1 MRVIMLFAFLLFASS
16 SFAQREVKLEE
27 IGNYIGDSVQ
37 VRGFIKDVR
46 FLESAKNSPT
56 FISFGK
62 PYPDQTLTVVIWGD
76 IRKKIH
82 YVPTQKDFLKFA
94 IVTGRVELEEGIP
107 QIIITTGDQLKII
120 EDEEVP
126 ARKLPPTN

>member
-1 MRVIMLFAFLLFASS
+1 MILILLCTTSCL
-16 SFAQREVKLEE
+16 AQKEVKLEE
-27 IGNYIGDSVQ
+27 ISNYIGDSVQ

-62 PYPDQTLTVVIWGD
+62 AYPDQTLTVVIWGD

-82 YVPTQKDFLKFA
+82 YVPTEKDLAKYA
-94 IVTGRVELEEGIP
+94 IISGRVELEEGIP
-107 QIIITTGDQLKII
+107 QIMITHGDQIKII
-120 EDEEVP
+120 VDEEVP
-126 ARKLPPTN
+126 AGKLPPVSK

>member
-1 MRVIMLFAFLLFASS
+1 MRLIILFAFLLFASS

-27 IGNYIGDSVQ
+27 INNYIGDSVQ

-94 IVTGRVELEEGIP
+94 IVAGRVELEEGVP

-120 EDEEVP
+120 EDAEVP
-126 ARKLPPTN
+126 AGKLPPTN

>member
-1 MRVIMLFAFLLFASS
+1 MRLMILFAFLLFTSS
-16 SFAQREVKLEE
+16 CFAQREVKLEE

-37 VRGFIKDVR
+37 VKGFIKDVR

-82 YVPTQKDFLKFA
+82 YVPTEKDFLKFA
-94 IVTGRVELEEGIP
+94 IVTGRVELEEGVP
-107 QIIITTGDQLKII
+107 QIIVTTGDQLKII
-120 EDEEVP
+120 EAEEVP
-126 ARKLPPTN
+126 PGKPKPSN

>member
-1 MRVIMLFAFLLFASS
+1 MRLIMLFAFLLFASS

-27 IGNYIGDSVQ
+27 INNYIGDSVQ

-62 PYPDQTLTVVIWGD
+62 AYPDQTLTVVIWGD

-94 IVTGRVELEEGIP
+94 IVTGRVELEEGVP

>member
-1 MRVIMLFAFLLFASS
+1 MRLMALILFLLCTTT
-16 SFAQREVKLEE
+16 SFAQKEVKLEE
-27 IGNYIGDSVQ
+27 IINYIGDSVQ
-37 VRGFIKDVR
+37 VRGVIKDVR

-82 YVPTQKDFLKFA
+82 YVPTEKDFLKFA
-94 IVTGRVELEEGIP
+94 IVTGRVELEEGVP
-107 QIIITTGDQLKII
+107 QIIVTSGDQLKII
-120 EDEEVP
+120 VDEEVP
-126 ARKLPPTN
+126 AKQLPPM

>member
-1 MRVIMLFAFLLFASS
+1 MRLLILILILFCTTSCL
-16 SFAQREVKLEE
+16 AQKEVKLEE
-27 IGNYIGDSVQ
+27 IGDYIGDSVQ

-56 FISFGK
+56 FICFGK

-94 IVTGRVELEEGIP
+94 IVTGRVELE
-107 QIIITTGDQLKII
+107 
-120 EDEEVP
+120 
-126 ARKLPPTN
+126 